1 MDKTR
6 KKRNSRRKERK
17 RRYAAQGHQA
27 HIRPF
32 PGPRPVQAYP
42 RPLDAIVLAG
52 TDRNPHRLI
61 AGRNKAFLEMGGRSL
76 VRITVEALLQAQ
88 TVDRVF
94 VVGPVEDLG
103 REFGHLSSQV
113 RTVPEVG
120 QMLRNAWAGV
130 KASQRL
136 RAAPGGGGDEGSV
149 DPILVLS
156 CDLPL
161 ISAQAV
167 DDFVARCAREDR
179 QRAEGHHALLVGAVE
194 EQSVLPYYPR
204 DGQPG
209 IIRPFVDLRSARLR
223 LANIYVVRPQ
233 ELGGHELVETGFS
246 YRKAQDWRNVMALA
260 WSLISRPGGWK
271 AAWLVLRLQ
280 ATVMAA
286 KRKGRLYRWLR
297 RGNSLEALEAGGST
311 LLNGSI
317 RFVVSPFGGLSIDVD
332 DQEDYLIIGNRFAEW
347 SSWSHD
353 QSSAILA

>member
-1 MDKTR
+1 MDTTR
-6 KKRNSRRKERK
+6 KRMSSRRKERK
-17 RRYAAQGHQA
+17 RRSAAQGQRA
-27 HIRPF
+27 HIRPS
-32 PGPRPVQAYP
+32 PGPRPLQAYQH
-42 RPLDAIVLAG
+42 PLDAIVLAG

-76 VRITVEALLQAQ
+76 VRITVQALLQAQ

-94 VVGPVEDLG
+94 VVGPVKDLD
-103 REFGHLSSQV
+103 RELGDLSSRV

-130 KASQRL
+130 
-136 RAAPGGGGDEGSV
+136 RAAQGLRTSQAEGGEDA
-149 DPILVLS
+149 DRPLLVLS

-161 ISAQAV
+161 ISPNAV
-167 DDFVARCAREDR
+167 DDFVARCAREDG
-179 QRAEGHHALLVGAVE
+179 QRAEGHHSMLVGCVE

-209 IIRPFVDLRSARLR
+209 IIRPFVDLRAGRLR

-233 ELGGHELVETGFS
+233 ELGQQELLQTGFS
-246 YRKAQDWRNVMALA
+246 YRKAHDWRNVIALA
-260 WSLISRPGGWK
+260 WSLISSPGGWN

-286 KRKGRLYRWLR
+286 KRKGKLYRWLR
-297 RGNSLEALEAGGST
+297 RGNSQEALEAGGSCLFNT
-311 LLNGSI
+311 SI
-317 RFVVSPFGGLSIDVD
+317 RFVTSPFGGLSIDVD

-347 SSWSHD
+347 SSWSHE

>member
-1 MDKTR
+1 
-6 KKRNSRRKERK
+6 
-17 RRYAAQGHQA
+17 
-27 HIRPF
+27 
-32 PGPRPVQAYP
+32 V
-42 RPLDAIVLAG
+42 DAIVLAG

-76 VRITVEALLQAQ
+76 VRITVEALLKAHA
-88 TVDRVF
+88 VDRVF
-94 VVGPVEDLG
+94 VVGPAADLERELGDLG
-103 REFGHLSSQV
+103 SRV
-113 RTVPEVG
+113 RSVPEVG

-130 KASQRL
+130 KAAERL
-136 RAAPGGGGDEGSV
+136 RTAPGGGGEATDHPV
-149 DPILVLS
+149 LVLS

-179 QRAEGHHALLVGAVE
+179 QCSKGHHALLVGAVE
-194 EQSVLPYYPR
+194 EQSVLPYCPR
-204 DGQPG
+204 DGEPG
-209 IIRPFVDLRSARLR
+209 ILRPFVDLRSARLR

-246 YRKAQDWRNVMALA
+246 YRKAKDWRNVLALA

-297 RGNSLEALEAGGST
+297 RGNTQEALEAGGTT

-332 DQEDYLIIGNRFAEW
+332 DEEDYLIIGNRFAEW

-353 QSSAILA
+353 RSSAILA